1 MLGTSR
7 FLANVV
13 GVRNRLRIARRVGV
27 GIVTVVALAAVL
39 CLDSV
44 DYTPY
49 FHSDYYKETAVRFES
64 TSKTNLVESGPLFA
78 GIGVARLTPGLNAG
92 EEIPGEGKFRQ
103 IPLAG
108 YGNRNG
114 EPATGVHDDVW
125 VKAVAVRVGSQ
136 TGIIFGA
143 DALIVPREVADEAAA
158 QLRKETGLNREQ
170 LYFSAT
176 HTHCSIGGW
185 GEGMAGEAFAGSF
198 NPGARTWF
206 ASRFVAAA
214 RDALG
219 DLRPAEFGQGSFRA
233 PEFVRNRVVGKLGKV
248 DDEFSF
254 GIFRQEQGRSAV
266 LGVYSAHATVLPGR
280 VMEFSGDYPGAWQR
294 AIEQSTNT
302 VALFLGGAVG
312 SHAPVAGES
321 GFAGAE
327 RMGTA
332 LAARLQQ
339 ELPQISFT
347 NSIPLGFF
355 GLGLSLPEL
364 NVRLASGIRLRPWFA
379 STLLPV
385 SRQSFLQGFR
395 IGDTIWLSTPCD
407 FSGELALHI
416 KDSLRV
422 RGFDAIITS
431 FNGDYIG
438 YVIPSKYYHLDGYE
452 PRTMSFYG
460 PYVPD
465 YLEEFIGKIA
475 LDLSH

>member
-1 MLGTSR
+1 M
-7 FLANVV
+7 
-13 GVRNRLRIARRVGV
+13 RIARRISLGIVGV
-27 GIVTVVALAAVL
+27 IALVGVL

-49 FHSDYYKETAVRFES
+49 FHSAYYKETAARFAS
-64 TSKTNLVESGPLFA
+64 TSATNLIGSGPLFA
-78 GIGVARLTPGLNAG
+78 GIGVARLTPMVNVS
-92 EEIPGEGKFRQ
+92 EENPAEGKFRS

-114 EPATGVHDDVW
+114 KPATGVHDDVW
-125 VKAVAVRVGSQ
+125 VKALAIRVGTQ
-136 TGIIFGA
+136 TGIIFA
-143 DALIVPREVADEAAA
+143 TEALIVPREVADEAAA
-158 QLRKETGLNREQ
+158 RLQEETGLHREQ

-185 GEGMAGEAFAGSF
+185 GEGLVGEAFAGPF

-206 ASRFVAAA
+206 ADRLVAAA
-214 RDALG
+214 RDALR
-219 DLRPAEFGQGSFRA
+219 DLKPAEFGHGSFRS
-233 PEFVRNRVVGKLGKV
+233 PEFVRNRVVGDLGKV

-254 GIFRQEQGRSAV
+254 AIFKQQQGRSAV
-266 LGVYSAHATVLPGR
+266 LGIYSAHATVLSGR
-280 VMEFSGDYPGAWQR
+280 IMEFSGDYPGAWQR
-294 AIEQSTNT
+294 AIEQTTNT

-321 GFAGAE
+321 GFAGAD
-327 RMGTA
+327 RMGAA
-332 LAARLQQ
+332 LAQRLQEQ
-339 ELPQISFT
+339 LPQIPLT
-347 NSIPLGFF
+347 NSIPF
-355 GLGLSLPEL
+355 GLLAFELSLPDL
-364 NVRLASGIRLRPWFA
+364 NVRLTSGIRLHPRLA

-385 SRQSFLQGFR
+385 GRLSFLQAFR

-407 FSGELALHI
+407 FSGELALGI
-416 KDSLRV
+416 KDTFRARRFSV
-422 RGFDAIITS
+422 IITS

-465 YLEEFIGKIA
+465 YLDEFMRKSA
-475 LDLSH
+475 LDLAN